1 MWVALRTLVEALL
14 GVKRGARA
22 VKRGRGMVSEPRFLI
37 SAFLED
43 VPNEI
48 TTFAGPRGAQ
58 GGPKSLQSLP
68 AQVRN
73 AFQTP
78 LDSRRD
84 FLAFLS
90 ALASSLG
97 RSPPFRRPGPPPP

>member
-1 MWVALRTLVEALL
+1 MQERS
-14 GVKRGARA
+14 
-22 VKRGRGMVSEPRFLI
+22 KRGRGMVSEPRFLI

-43 VPNEI
+43 VLNEI
-48 TTFAGPRGAQ
+48 TTFAGPEGAQ

-78 LDSRRD
+78 LDSRID
-84 FLAFLS
+84 FWAFLS

-97 RSPPFRRPGPPPP
+97 RSTPFRRP

>member
-1 MWVALRTLVEALL
+1 MQERS
-14 GVKRGARA
+14 
-22 VKRGRGMVSEPRFLI
+22 KRGRGMVSEPRFLR

-48 TTFAGPRGAQ
+48 TTVAGPKGAQ

-68 AQVRN
+68 AQIQDE
-73 AFQTP
+73 FQRP
-78 LDSRRD
+78 LDSRID
-84 FLAFLS
+84 FWAFLS

-97 RSPPFRRPGPPPP
+97 RSTPFRRTGPLPLAAQGFRPRLVQKCKKR